1 VVSYGCL
8 RPVVLLLH
16 ALPRAVQPSPS
27 VLLVDA
33 NEDSRLIYAAAL
45 RHHGLSV
52 VAHECSVS
60 AVDVARTQQPGVIV
74 LGLSFSSGPGWVA
87 LRALKEDPVTAAIPV
102 VAISTT
108 GLPEHRER
116 ALAMGCAAFLVKP
129 LPPLELLA
137 VARGF
142 LAHEHAAVA

>member
-1 VVSYGCL
+1 MYPVSAAPGLLSPAPFL
-8 RPVVLLLH
+8 RDVSSLT
-16 ALPRAVQPSPS
+16 

-52 VAHECSVS
+52 VAHECSAS
-60 AVDVARTQQPGVIV
+60 AVELARTQPPGVIV
-74 LGLSFSSGPGWVA
+74 LGLSFASGPGWSA
-87 LRALKEDPVTAAIPV
+87 LRALKEDPATASIPV
-102 VAISTT
+102 LALSST
-108 GLPEHRER
+108 GLPEHRDR

-137 VARGF
+137 VAQGV
-142 LAHEHAAVA
+142 LASRREAVA

>member
-1 VVSYGCL
+1 MPN
-8 RPVVLLLH
+8 R
-16 ALPRAVQPSPS
+16 RS

-45 RHHGLSV
+45 RHHGFSV

-60 AVDVARTQQPGVIV
+60 AVEVARTQQPRIIV
-74 LGLSFSSGPGWVA
+74 LALSFASGPGWVA
-87 LRALKEDPVTAAIPV
+87 LRGLKEDPATASIPI
-102 VAISTT
+102 VAMSTT

-116 ALAMGCAAFLVKP
+116 ALALGCVAFLVKP

-137 VARGF
+137 VARDVLEIGQ
-142 LAHEHAAVA
+142 AAVA

>member
-1 VVSYGCL
+1 VPN
-8 RPVVLLLH
+8 RPN
-16 ALPRAVQPSPS
+16 

-52 VAHECSVS
+52 VAHESS
-60 AVDVARTQQPGVIV
+60 DQAVEWARLHRPRVIV
-74 LGLSFSSGPGWVA
+74 LGLSFASGPGWGA
-87 LRALKEDPVTAAIPV
+87 LRALKDDPATSSIPIL
-102 VAISTT
+102 ALSST
-108 GLPEHRER
+108 GLPEHRDR

-137 VARGF
+137 VAQGVLASARG
-142 LAHEHAAVA
+142 AVA

>member
-1 VVSYGCL
+1 MAASSRWSHSHAIPPHVS
-8 RPVVLLLH
+8 
-16 ALPRAVQPSPS
+16 SPA

-45 RHHGLSV
+45 RHHGFPV
-52 VAHECSVS
+52 VAHDCGVS
-60 AVDVARTQQPGVIV
+60 AVDVARAHRPGVIV

-87 LRALKEDPVTAAIPV
+87 LRALKDDPATASIPI
-102 VAISTT
+102 VAVSTT

-116 ALAMGCAAFLVKP
+116 AMAMGCAAFLVKP

-137 VARGF
+137 VAREF
-142 LAHEHAAVA
+142 LESGHAAVA

>member
-1 VVSYGCL
+1 MASTARWRRLPTPVP
-8 RPVVLLLH
+8 RPVS
-16 ALPRAVQPSPS
+16 SPA

-45 RHHGLSV
+45 RHYGLSV
-52 VAHECSVS
+52 VAHECSAL
-60 AVDVARTQQPGVIV
+60 AVELARAQRPGVIV
-74 LGLSFSSGPGWVA
+74 LGLSFASGPGWVA
-87 LRALKEDPVTAAIPV
+87 LRALKEDPATASIPI
-102 VAISTT
+102 VAVSTT

-129 LPPLELLA
+129 LPPLELIA

-142 LAHEHAAVA
+142 LEAGHAAVA

>member
-1 VVSYGCL
+1 
-8 RPVVLLLH
+8 
-16 ALPRAVQPSPS
+16 

-60 AVDVARTQQPGVIV
+60 AVDLARAHDPGVIV
-74 LGLSFSSGPGWVA
+74 LGLSFASGPGWGA
-87 LRALKEDPVTAAIPV
+87 LRELKADPATSSIPL
-102 VAISTT
+102 VAVSTT
-108 GLPEHRER
+108 GLAEHRER
-116 ALAMGCAAFLVKP
+116 AVAMGCDAFLVKP

-137 VARGF
+137 VARTF
-142 LAHEHAAVA
+142 LERDHAAVA

>member
-1 VVSYGCL
+1 M
-8 RPVVLLLH
+8 
-16 ALPRAVQPSPS
+16 PSPT

-45 RHHGLSV
+45 RHHGFSV
-52 VAHECSVS
+52 VAHECSAS
-60 AVDVARTQQPGVIV
+60 AVEVARTQQPRIIV
-74 LGLSFSSGPGWVA
+74 LALSFASGPGWVA
-87 LRALKEDPVTAAIPV
+87 LRGLKEDPETASIPILAV
-102 VAISTT
+102 STT
-108 GLPEHRER
+108 GLPEHRDR

-142 LAHEHAAVA
+142 LESGHAAVA

>member
-1 VVSYGCL
+1 VPN
-8 RPVVLLLH
+8 RP
-16 ALPRAVQPSPS
+16 A

-60 AVDVARTQQPGVIV
+60 AVELARVQQPGIIV
-74 LGLSFSSGPGWVA
+74 LALSFASGPGWVA
-87 LRALKEDPVTAAIPV
+87 LRALKEDPATASIPI
-102 VAISTT
+102 VAVSTT

-116 ALAMGCAAFLVKP
+116 ALAMGCAVFLVKP

-137 VARGF
+137 VARELLEQG
-142 LAHEHAAVA
+142 HAAVA

>member
-1 VVSYGCL
+1 VVSYGCFF
-8 RPVVLLLH
+8 PVVPLPL
-16 ALPRAVQPSPS
+16 LPRDVPNRPT

-52 VAHECSVS
+52 VAHECSAS
-60 AVDVARTQQPGVIV
+60 AVELARTQPPHVIV
-74 LGLSFSSGPGWVA
+74 LGLSFASGPGWSA
-87 LRALKEDPVTAAIPV
+87 LRELKDDPATASIPILAL
-102 VAISTT
+102 SST
-108 GLPEHRER
+108 GLPEHRDR

-137 VARGF
+137 VARGV
-142 LAHEHAAVA
+142 LASRREAVA